1 MLSEFRRILPDED
14 CIYFGDTLHM
24 PYGEKSKEQLLKF
37 SKKAFSFFESRGV
50 KAVVMACNTTS
61 ATVYDVLKNDYPFKL
76 YPIIQSVTE
85 ILANLNIKK
94 IGVFATPATINSHA
108 YKNGINAVNKNM
120 SVIEIPAPEWVK
132 IVENGTAKS
141 DFAQQEIRIRMENMM
156 KHSPEKI
163 VLGCTHFPFLISELE
178 KYAPATMFINP
189 AKSFAEYIKRD
200 LEKLKALHDRQ
211 IRGSE
216 EFFVSSEPKKFV
228 QTAQLFYPVK
238 TAELLDFDAVG
249 VLS

>member
-1 MLSEFRRILPDED
+1 MSEFRRILPEED

-24 PYGEKSKEQLLKF
+24 PYGEKSKEQLLDF
-37 SKKAFSFFESRGV
+37 SKQAFSFFEKRGV

-85 ILANLNIKK
+85 ILANLNVKK

-108 YKNGINAVNKNM
+108 YKNGINALNNKM
-120 SVIEIPAPEWVK
+120 SVVEIPAPEWVK
-132 IVENGTAKS
+132 IVENGSAKS
-141 DFAQQEIRIRMENMM
+141 DFAQKEIRTGMEKMLSF
-156 KHSPEKI
+156 SPEKI
-163 VLGCTHFPFLISELE
+163 VLGCTHFPFLLSELE
-178 KYAPATMFINP
+178 KYAPAQMFINP

-200 LEKLKALHDRQ
+200 LEKSNALHDKQ
-211 IRGSE
+211 IRGAE
-216 EFFVSSEPKKFV
+216 EFFVSSVAEKFV
-228 QTAQLFYPVK
+228 KTAQMFYPVK
-238 TAELLDFDAVG
+238 SAELLDFDAIG